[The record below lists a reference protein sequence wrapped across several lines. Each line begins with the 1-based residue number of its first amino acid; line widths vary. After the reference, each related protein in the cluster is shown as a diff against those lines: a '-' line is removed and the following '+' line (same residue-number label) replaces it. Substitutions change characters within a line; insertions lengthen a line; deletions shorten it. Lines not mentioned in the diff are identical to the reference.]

1 MCTASLV
8 DAYSAMANAAEEH
21 WGLAAAH
28 PLYAALL
35 EKVLAEV
42 ARQHIVKLEILAQV
56 RWDKDALSPFLH
68 LVMTPAH
75 GMLSC
80 LLIHTCN
87 TLQLAWCMHIC
98 SEQGCMLLHGQL
110 TLQMD

>member
-42 ARQHIVKLEILAQV
+42 ARQHIMKLEILAQV
-56 RWDKDALSPFLH
+56 GDKDALSPSLH
-68 LVMTPAH
+68 LVMTLPMACYRACPYTH
-75 GMLSC
+75 ATHFSWPGAC
-80 LLIHTCN
+80 IF
-87 TLQLAWCMHIC
+87 A
-98 SEQGCMLLHGQL
+98 
-110 TLQMD
+110 

>member
-42 ARQHIVKLEILAQV
+42 ARQHIMKLEILAQV
-56 RWDKDALSPFLH
+56 R
-68 LVMTPAH
+68 
-75 GMLSC
+75 
-80 LLIHTCN
+80 
-87 TLQLAWCMHIC
+87 
-98 SEQGCMLLHGQL
+98 
-110 TLQMD
+110 